1 MVSLD
6 QRYLRFRDATAG
18 VFASTPE
25 LESLRHLVFKELL
38 VRRRGAG
45 AVDVARH
52 LARGLLRRP
61 RPAGPL
67 RPAEVLLWVE
77 STRSEFAQTILPL
90 RTELEARAV
99 STQVVAGSGVQDVPS
114 GAHRI
119 APRIRLRAPRWA
131 RRGWAELTR
140 VEPELSAPSLRRA
153 FLLASCS
160 ADGLH
165 RELQRVVREVRPQV
179 VVNANATLRG
189 GAALAV
195 ETRRAGATGLTLQH
209 GIPQAF
215 YTPVLD
221 DAMLTWGEA
230 SNEVLAALGVPC
242 ERLVVVGSPRHDGF
256 EPADPS
262 AAKAKL
268 CESLG
273 LPVRPTLVFF
283 SNGNDLDRNGS
294 APAECARWLEA
305 AAARAPGATIVVRL
319 HPNESGELY
328 AGCDHLTLTKG
339 TPDLETTL
347 AGADVVSSLCSTVLY
362 EGLLYRKPVWQL
374 HADGWPELADTWRQG
389 LATRVGSET
398 ELCVL
403 VAELG
408 GGARPGAPGSALV
421 DRVFANRARAAARAA
436 EVVESAARRRG

>member
-131 RRGWAELTR
+131 RQGWAELTR

-165 RELQRVVREVRPQV
+165 RELQRVVRKVRPQV

-209 GIPQAF
+209 GIPQVF

-230 SNEVLAALGVPC
+230 SNEVLGSLGVPP

-256 EPADPS
+256 RTIDAES
-262 AAKAKL
+262 ARTEL
-268 CESLG
+268 CGSLG

-283 SNGNDLDRNGS
+283 SNGNDLDRNGP
-294 APAECARWLEA
+294 APAECANWLEK
-305 AAARAPGATIVVRL
+305 AAARNPGINVVVRL
-319 HPNESGELY
+319 HPNENGDLY
-328 AGCDHLTLTKG
+328 PGCRHLTLTKG

-347 AGADVVSSLCSTVLY
+347 AGADVVASLCSTVLY
-362 EGLLYRKPVWQL
+362 EALLYGKPVWQL
-374 HADGWPELADTWRQG
+374 HADGWPDLADTWRQG
-389 LATRVGSET
+389 LAIRVGSET
-398 ELCVL
+398 ELDAL
-403 VAELG
+403 AAELAG
-408 GGARPGAPGSALV
+408 GTGVGAPDAALV
-421 DRVFANRARAAARAA
+421 ERVFANRGRAASQAA
-436 EVVESAARRRG
+436 DVVAAAVRR